1 VKVVL
6 DASAAIEVALA
17 RRLATPLAA
26 TLREADAV
34 VAPEL
39 FVAEVVNTIWKYH
52 HFEGLSLDACDRAL
66 DTGLGLVDELVSC
79 RELASETF
87 LLARISR
94 RPAYDMFYLA
104 LARSR
109 DALLLTTDAAL
120 KKEAARQGVRVG

>member
-6 DASAAIEVALA
+6 DTSAAIEVALA
-17 RRLATPLAA
+17 RRLSAPLAA
-26 TLREADAV
+26 VLREADAV
-34 VAPEL
+34 LAPDL

-52 HFEGLSLDACDRAL
+52 RFEGLSLDVCDRAL
-66 DTGLGLVDELVSC
+66 EAGLSLVDVVVPC
-79 RELASETF
+79 RELASEAF
-87 LLARISR
+87 LLARIAR

-109 DALLLTTDAAL
+109 DAVLLTTDAAL

>member
-1 VKVVL
+1 MKVVL
-6 DASAAIEVALA
+6 DASAAIEVAFM
-17 RRLATPLAA
+17 RRLGASLAV
-26 TLREADAV
+26 TLRDADEV
-34 VAPEL
+34 LAPEL

-52 HFEGLSLDACDRAL
+52 RLEVLSLDVCDHAL
-66 DTGLGLVDELVSC
+66 DNALGLVDVMVPC
-79 RELASETF
+79 RELASEAF

-120 KKEAARQGVRVG
+120 KKEAARQGLRVG